1 MANLLKAL
9 ELARQLETAG
19 VRSLR
24 AFVRRL
30 RDTVLG
36 GIEEEPSPASEESEN
51 VVRILTMH
59 KAKGLEFPVV
69 VLPDLAGRSSD
80 SGAKLLFRR
89 DGGCELRFASRRTAG
104 FDDAV
109 EKFDFSFFSRFS
121 NSHHC
126 SFIIFY
132 IQIRLFFKFVD
143 KIIY

>member
-1 MANLLKAL
+1 MILRLRVMWNGCSRATGFARRFSPAAGRRAVRGQSPEGAGIGAATRNSGRAL
-9 ELARQLETAG
+9 A
-19 VRSLR
+19 R

-36 GIEEEPSPASEESEN
+36 GVEEEPSPANEESEN

-89 DGGCELRFASRRTAG
+89 NGGCELRFAQPPHG
-104 FDDAV
+104 G
-109 EKFDFSFFSRFS
+109 
-121 NSHHC
+121 
-126 SFIIFY
+126 I
-132 IQIRLFFKFVD
+132 
-143 KIIY
+143 